1 MRAPQPAI
9 FPRPRRC
16 QFTEGSLDG
25 TDPRFATWLKGLPQ
39 TLTQAS
45 QRLNSSERGT
55 WQVIKDAKI
64 SAEGYR
70 LIIHP
75 TRLELL
81 AADARGLLYGC
92 DTLQQLLRQASPAGL
107 ACLEIEDA
115 PDLAVRGFMLDISRC
130 KVPTRHELLKLVD
143 SAFHLRLNQLQLYVE
158 HTFAFP
164 GHETVWGEAS
174 PLTVED
180 LRAVGT
186 RCEELG
192 IEWVPNLNT
201 FGHLERWLRHEPYRQ
216 LAECPDGW
224 THPLTNQFKPNPSTL
239 FPSEA
244 SLKFVA
250 SLLDAYLPHFTS
262 NQVNIGGDEP
272 WELGQGRSCTAVAER
287 GKHHV
292 YLEFLNQIHGLV
304 RARGKRMQFW
314 GDILLEDL
322 TLAAEAPQE
331 ALPVVWGYDPGHP
344 FDSQCARLAELGRD
358 YLIAPG
364 ASNWQTFTGRLNQ
377 AQLNIHEA
385 ATAAR
390 RHRAK
395 GLLMTSWGDNG
406 NHQPWPSF
414 WIPLVEMAAQ
424 AWRHETVSAQDR
436 VHGVAAFLDAPHNA
450 PAVVLALDHLGGLDN
465 KIAYSLRNKSISWE
479 GLTLSESGLAKLI
492 PALAREDLELARDWL
507 SQATPLIGAIHN
519 PLVREELATGQALAD
534 AGLARLLGK
543 PIHHTS
549 AQALEAR
556 YRATWLQRARP
567 GGLAESCEILGLTAA
582 A

>member
-16 QFTEGSLDG
+16 QLTEGWMDG
-25 TDPRFATWLKGLPQ
+25 TDPHLSTWIQGLPQ

-45 QRLNSSERGT
+45 QRLNAREQGA
-55 WQVIKDAKI
+55 WQVIRDAKI

-70 LIIHP
+70 LVIQP

-164 GHETVWGEAS
+164 GHETVWGQAS

-180 LRAVGT
+180 LQAVGT
-186 RCEELG
+186 RCAELG

-224 THPLTNQFKPNPSTL
+224 IHPLTNQFKPNPSTL

-262 NQVNIGGDEP
+262 YQVNIGGDEP
-272 WELGQGRSCTAVAER
+272 WELGQGRSRTAVAER

-322 TLAAEAPQE
+322 ALAGEAPQE

-344 FDSQCARLAELGRD
+344 FTAQCGRLADLGRD
-358 YLIAPG
+358 YLVAPG
-364 ASNWQTFTGRLNQ
+364 ASNWQSFTGRLPLALQNVCEAVNA
-377 AQLNIHEA
+377 AQQF
-385 ATAAR
+385 
-390 RHRAK
+390 RAQ
-395 GLLMTSWGDNG
+395 GVLMTSWGDNG
-406 NHQPWPSF
+406 NHQPWSSF
-414 WIPLVEMAAQ
+414 WLPLATLAAR
-424 AWRHETVSAQDR
+424 AWNNSPDITPNHAS
-436 VHGVAAFLDAPHNA
+436 GLAAFLDNHDDA
-450 PAVVLALDHLGGLDN
+450 PAVLAALEHLGALDS
-465 KIAYSLRNKSISWE
+465 KVTYAMRNKSLSWE
-479 GLTLSESGLAKLI
+479 GLTAPAATLA
-492 PALAREDLELARDWL
+492 ALRAATSPTELNRACSWL
-507 SQATPLIGAIHN
+507 DEAEPLLAAIKDEK
-519 PLVREELATGQALAD
+519 VREELNTGVELAR
-534 AGLARLLGK
+534 AGFLRLLGK
-543 PIHHTS
+543 PRSAADAHH
-549 AQALEAR
+549 LEAR
-556 YRATWLQRARP
+556 YRSTWLKRARP
-567 GGLAESCEILGLTAA
+567 GGLDESVTALNLGG
-582 A
+582 